1 MQDITTTK
9 HRQVACIQFD
19 EDNTIKWYFKYG
31 TIKEV
36 TPFKYAPKR
45 NIGDQF
51 MNVDN
56 DIVTTVLVCNNS
68 VTSDDEACFFITLY
82 QIKIIKKMNLSH
94 LNNLSSLVKAY

>member
-1 MQDITTTK
+1 MQDRTTTK

-45 NIGDQF
+45 NIGD
-51 MNVDN
+51 
-56 DIVTTVLVCNNS
+56 
-68 VTSDDEACFFITLY
+68 
-82 QIKIIKKMNLSH
+82 
-94 LNNLSSLVKAY
+94 

>member
-1 MQDITTTK
+1 MQDRTTTK

-68 VTSDDEACFFITLY
+68 VTSDDEACFLY
-82 QIKIIKKMNLSH
+82 YSLPDKNNKKDESFTF
-94 LNNLSSLVKAY
+94 K